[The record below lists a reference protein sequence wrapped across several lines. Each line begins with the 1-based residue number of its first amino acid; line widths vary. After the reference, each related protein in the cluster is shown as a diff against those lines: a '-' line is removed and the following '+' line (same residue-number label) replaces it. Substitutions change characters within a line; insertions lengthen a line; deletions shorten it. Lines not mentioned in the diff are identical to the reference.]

1 MDNTTTTGT
10 QAAVACQEHR
20 SGNAVPPRPSRYC

>member
-1 MDNTTTTGT
+1 MDNTTTTDT

-20 SGNAVPPRPSRYC
+20 SGPATTIKVL